1 MSEQLND
8 IQESFIICYD
18 TFIELYQQVK
28 QINEQMSEEQENKS
42 KDEDSKQEEDK
53 MEKLM
58 KKCETIFKKYKD
70 IYEKYLLEMKKRK
83 ENSSDENIDNEEM
96 ILKIENINKDIMEK
110 HEELEY
116 LSWKEEKEPSFVYKD
131 QLVSKMTIEL
141 VKKYPESY
149 MCKEYKS
156 KRRTS
161 EGNILLNCNSEND
174 DLIVNYMQDDDSI
187 DENIKNMSSEER
199 IKLFYD
205 LCYLELPIKKYIL
218 HNINSND
225 DNGIMN
231 AWNDKRVI
239 LVNGKRENAFNILLD
254 KYNLLDELFSKED
267 SRTIRYNKEKNEFE
281 MNIELN
287 YYEIIKDYLKNNK
300 VLNTELVK
308 KYMINGSCYNELIDE
323 MEMVGID
330 LNEDDKKHI
339 KSCHQLLQDSEI
351 ILDNEYDE
359 YLKEWIGNDFTWKL
373 LYRSS
378 EHGYT
383 TSSFHKYCDNK
394 GPTLTIIKSEAGW
407 IFGGYTTQ
415 SWDKK
420 RIYYLLL

>member
-8 IQESFIICYD
+8 IQESLIICYD

-149 MCKEYKS
+149 MYKEYKS

-187 DENIKNMSSEER
+187 DENIKNMSSTTR

-205 LCYLELPIKKYIL
+205 LCYLELPIKKDIL
-218 HNINSND
+218 HNINCND
-225 DNGIMN
+225 DNEIMN
-231 AWNDKRVI
+231 AWNDRRVI
-239 LVNGKRENAFNILLD
+239 LVNDKRENAFNILLD

-308 KYMINGSCYNELIDE
+308 KHMINGSCYNELIDE
-323 MEMVGID
+323 MEMVGIS
-330 LNEDDKKHI
+330 LNEDDNENNKK
-339 KSCHQLLQDSEI
+339 SSRYLCDST
-351 ILDNEYDE
+351 ILYDDEYDE
-359 YLKEWIGNDFTWKL
+359 YLKKWIGKDIKWEKI
-373 LYRSS
+373 YEAYSS
-378 EHGYT
+378 DNQ
-383 TSSFHKYCDNK
+383 SSTFHKHCDNI
-394 GPTLTIIKSEAGW
+394 GPTLTIIKSKKGW
-407 IFGGYTTQ
+407 IFGGYASK
-415 SWDKK
+415 SWTKK
-420 RIYYLLL
+420 SI

>member
-149 MCKEYKS
+149 MYKEYKS

-254 KYNLLDELFSKED
+254 KYDLLDELFSKED

-323 MEMVGID
+323 MEMVGIS
-330 LNEDDKKHI
+330 LNEDDNENNKK
-339 KSCHQLLQDSEI
+339 SSRYLCDST
-351 ILDNEYDE
+351 ILYDDEYDE
-359 YLKEWIGNDFTWKL
+359 YLKRWIGKDIKWEKI
-373 LYRSS
+373 YEAYSS
-378 EHGYT
+378 DNQ
-383 TSSFHKYCDNK
+383 SSTFHKHCDNI
-394 GPTLTIIKSEAGW
+394 GPTLTIIKSKKGW
-407 IFGGYTTQ
+407 IFGGYASK
-415 SWDKK
+415 SWTKK
-420 RIYYLLL
+420 SI